1 MGDVLEFP
9 SQQAQALAYL
19 ERQLSLLLRS
29 KGADEQLIAFATAQL
44 SDIYSRVSAT
54 EQYGFSVE
62 LPDGL
67 SAAQCNAL
75 EGEINTGLQSIHR
88 ANHALLL
95 ELVAQLLL
103 AKVRLFQQQRPG

>member
-9 SQQAQALAYL
+9 SQQAQGLAYL
-19 ERQLSLLLRS
+19 ERQLSQLLRS
-29 KGADEQLIAFATAQL
+29 KGADEQLVAFAAAQL
-44 SDIYSRVSAT
+44 SDIYSRVSAS

-67 SAAQCNAL
+67 SAAQRNAL
-75 EGEINTGLQSIHR
+75 ESGINAGLQSIHR
-88 ANHALLL
+88 ANHTLLL

-103 AKVRLFQQQRPG
+103 AEVRLFQQQRPD